1 MFEIEE
7 DKLASKSS
15 DTNDTTNVALYAIG
29 VNAAVG
35 VAGMIIRNRM
45 HKSNWISKS
54 CSLSKI
60 FLWFF

>member
-35 VAGMIIRNRM
+35 VAEMIIRNRM
-45 HKSNWISKS
+45 YKSN
-54 CSLSKI
+54 
-60 FLWFF
+60 